1 MHSSQASIYSLE
13 TRLYLV
19 FPTYSFR
26 VGLNIFKNNLQTN
39 SLFRPAVH
47 LCCVPRRLWDGHS
60 EPVWSLPADL
70 FCIMTQ
76 LSLLARKETTN
87 VCLNAKDML
96 WLNRQGKQ
104 FTVSYAE
111 SRFKCITACN
121 QKQFH
126 RPLVFFML
134 ADYCSVQAVICRLSI
149 RAWQIHAVRWY
160 LPMVV
165 YWYQPTGFIICAH
178 PASVTRPPVACS
190 AVGILWVQMG

>member
-1 MHSSQASIYSLE
+1 MHSSQASIYLGQ
-13 TRLYLV
+13 LV

-26 VGLNIFKNNLQTN
+26 STVGLNIFKNNLQTN
-39 SLFRPAVH
+39 SLFS
-47 LCCVPRRLWDGHS
+47 PRRLWDGHS

-76 LSLLARKETTN
+76 LALLARKETTN

-121 QKQFH
+121 HKQFH

-165 YWYQPTGFIICAH
+165 YCYQPTGFIICADML
-178 PASVTRPPVACS
+178 
-190 AVGILWVQMG
+190 ILQV